1 MNIMVLL
8 GSRVKIVIKSGWKN
22 PMTGE
27 EEDDGDKRTTCFMY
41 RTTKYYF

>member
-1 MNIMVLL
+1 MVLL

-27 EEDDGDKRTTCFMY
+27 EEDDDWAKSVLQAASHDV
-41 RTTKYYF
+41 